1 MPTMVASR
9 EQQVEEEEHSSNN
22 PVPVVVVAVA
32 AVVQCLVDL
41 EAPNLRFAYLL
52 SIGARMA

>member
-1 MPTMVASR
+1 MVASR
-9 EQQVEEEEHSSNN
+9 EQQEEEEEHSSNN